1 MLFAHFSYCEQLTTD
16 EILGVPYRQFYTIPY
31 IFVKTL
37 WQIFSHV
44 RCFSF
49 EPAEPLVE
57 VLQLAVDGGQVP
69 CQDLLHLLVDLN
81 LASLQIETDVQ
92 SYLFAR
98 SNSSPAD
105 HPSFLVH
112 LSFRPLG
119 FKSVVDLE
127 WTHLLLHTLFCCARL
142 RGE

>member
-81 LASLQIETDVQ
+81 LASLQIETDRATFN
-92 SYLFAR
+92 LI
-98 SNSSPAD
+98 
-105 HPSFLVH
+105 FLQEVILVLPITLHFWFTCLSVH
-112 LSFRPLG
+112 LVSN
-119 FKSVVDLE
+119 
-127 WTHLLLHTLFCCARL
+127 LL
-142 RGE
+142 